1 MKHLDDG
8 TNEMSTSITQ
18 AHPRGKRIDPGL
30 GLSPALMNDTPWSRA
45 GFHARTRLRRMIWR
59 SVIQGALAVKRTTDI
74 VISALALVLFSPV
87 FLLLA
92 VLIKLEDGGPVLF
105 WQERIGQWGR
115 PFRFPKFR
123 SMVMDAEKRKDAL
136 LKENDH
142 GESVTFKMKRD
153 PRITRIGRLLRR
165 GSLDELPQLWCVL
178 KGQMSL
184 VGPRPPV
191 PREVAAYSL
200 EDRRRL
206 DVKPGLTCIWQVK
219 GRGDIPFPEQVNL
232 DVEYIESQDFR
243 LDLKLL
249 MLTIPAVLFGRG
261 AY

>member
-1 MKHLDDG
+1 MVDSG
-8 TNEMSTSITQ
+8 ITL
-18 AHPRGKRIDPGL
+18 A
-30 GLSPALMNDTPWSRA
+30 PALLSDTPWKRLYT
-45 GFHARTRLRRMIWR
+45 HARNRVRRLIWA
-59 SVIQGALAVKRTTDI
+59 SVVLGALAVKRGTD
-74 VISALALVLFSPV
+74 VLVSALALFALAPL

-92 VLIKLEDGGPVLF
+92 ALIKLEDGGPILF
-105 WQERIGQWGR
+105 WQERIGQWGCT
-115 PFRFPKFR
+115 FQFPKFR
-123 SMVMDAEKRKDAL
+123 SMVVNAEGLKKSL
-136 LKENDH
+136 LDENDH

-153 PRITRIGRLLRR
+153 PRITRIGKILRR

-191 PREVAAYSL
+191 PQEVAEYSL

-206 DVKPGLTCIWQVK
+206 DVKPGLTCIWQVN
-219 GRGDIPFPEQVNL
+219 GRGDIPFPEQVSL

-249 MLTIPAVLFGRG
+249 LLTIPAVLLGRG

>member
-1 MKHLDDG
+1 MVDSG
-8 TNEMSTSITQ
+8 ITL
-18 AHPRGKRIDPGL
+18 A
-30 GLSPALMNDTPWSRA
+30 PALLSDTPWKRLYT
-45 GFHARTRLRRMIWR
+45 HARNRVRRLIWA
-59 SVIQGALAVKRTTDI
+59 SVVLGALAVKRGTD
-74 VISALALVLFSPV
+74 VLVSALALFALAPL

-92 VLIKLEDGGPVLF
+92 ALIKLEDGGPILF
-105 WQERIGQWGR
+105 WQKRIGQWGCT
-115 PFRFPKFR
+115 FQFPKFR
-123 SMVMDAEKRKDAL
+123 SMVVNAEGLKKSL
-136 LKENDH
+136 LDENDH

-153 PRITRIGRLLRR
+153 PRITRIGKILRR

-191 PREVAAYSL
+191 PQEVAEYSL

-206 DVKPGLTCIWQVK
+206 DVKPGLTCIWQVN
-219 GRGDIPFPEQVNL
+219 GRGDIPFPEQVSL

-249 MLTIPAVLFGRG
+249 LLTIPAVLLGRG